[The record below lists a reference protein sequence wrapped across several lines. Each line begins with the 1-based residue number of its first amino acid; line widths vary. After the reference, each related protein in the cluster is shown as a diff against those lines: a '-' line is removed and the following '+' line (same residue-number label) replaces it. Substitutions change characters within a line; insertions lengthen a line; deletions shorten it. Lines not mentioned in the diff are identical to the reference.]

1 MKTSKRKEGAYMI
14 EERKNNEENQL
25 DAEQLLSLL
34 NEHQVDAFREEFL
47 ALHPYDQAQF
57 FEKVGPDS
65 RQIIYQYLSPKEMAE
80 IFQSIELDDDEYAPF
95 LKEMETMY
103 AADML
108 SEMYADDAVDVL
120 NELGKDQVASY
131 LTIMD
136 NESAQEIKDLLH
148 YEEYTAGSIM
158 TTEYV
163 AIPENSTARSAMTI
177 LRNAAPEAETIY
189 YLFVVNDD
197 HQLTGVVSLR
207 DLIMADE
214 DTLIRSIRNDR
225 VVSVSVSEDQEEVA
239 RMIKDYDFL
248 AVPVVDFEN
257 HLLGIITVDDIL
269 DVLEEEANDDYS
281 KLAAVSEMDTF
292 DKGPLIAA
300 KKRLPWLIILLF
312 LGMFTASLMGIFEE
326 TLDKVAILAV
336 FIPLIAGMAGN
347 SGTQA
352 LAVAVRGI
360 ATGDIA
366 EQSKMKLLMR
376 EAGTGLITGIV
387 CAVFSVG
394 IVFFIQ
400 HDLLLGLLVGTAIFG
415 SIFVATLSGS
425 FIPLLIHRMNIDP
438 AVASGPFITTLN
450 DIISIL
456 IYLGLASMF
465 LTQI

>member
-1 MKTSKRKEGAYMI
+1 MI
-14 EERKNNEENQL
+14 EEQNNNEETQL
-25 DAEQLLSLL
+25 DAEQLLNFL
-34 NEHQVDAFREEFL
+34 NNHQVDAFREEFL

-80 IFQSIELDDDEYAPF
+80 IFQSIELDDDEYEPF
-95 LKEMETMY
+95 LKEMDTTY

-108 SEMYADDAVDVL
+108 SEMYADNAVDVL

-136 NESAQEIKDLLH
+136 DESAQEIKDLLH

-163 AIPENSTARSAMTI
+163 AIPENSTCRSAMTI

-189 YLFVVNDD
+189 YLFVVNDE

-207 DLIMADE
+207 DLIIAEE
-214 DTLIRSIRNDR
+214 DTLIRSIRNER

-248 AVPVVDFEN
+248 AVPVVDFQN

-292 DKGPLIAA
+292 DKGPLTAA

-312 LGMFTASLMGIFEE
+312 LGMFTANLMGIFEE
-326 TLDKVAILAV
+326 TLDQVAILAV

-366 EQSKMKLLMR
+366 EQSKLKLLMR
-376 EAGTGLITGIV
+376 EAGTGLITGII
-387 CAVFSVG
+387 CAFIGVG
-394 IVFFIQ
+394 IVYFNQ
-400 HDLLLGLLVGTAIFG
+400 HDLLLGALVGAAIFG

-456 IYLGLASMF
+456 IYLGLATMF
-465 LTQI
+465 LSQL

>member
-1 MKTSKRKEGAYMI
+1 MI
-14 EERKNNEENQL
+14 EENKTNEEHNL
-25 DAEQLLSLL
+25 DSEQLLGFL
-34 NEHQVDAFREEFL
+34 NNQQFDEFREEFL

-57 FEKVGPDS
+57 FEKVGPES
-65 RQIIYQYLSPKEMAE
+65 REIIYQYLSPKEMAE

-163 AIPENSTARSAMTI
+163 AIPENSTVRSAMTI
-177 LRNAAPEAETIY
+177 LRNAAPEAEIIY

-207 DLIMADE
+207 DLIIADE
-214 DTLIRSIRNDR
+214 DSLIRSIRNER

-312 LGMFTASLMGIFEE
+312 LGMFTANLMGIFEE

-400 HDLLLGLLVGTAIFG
+400 HDLLLGLLVGTAIFC

-465 LTQI
+465 LTQL